1 LNHEIPPLLL
11 SYQPE
16 DLNALNVVHITG
28 TKGKGSTSAFVERIC
43 RGKIQEEQAGLG
55 KVVGEEGKGLE
66 LEGFEEDE
74 REWVGGI
81 GKS

>member
-43 RGKIQEEQAGLG
+43 RGKIQ
-55 KVVGEEGKGLE
+55 GKGLE